1 MPAPRVSLSPQQF
14 IRERL
19 VLAPLPFRPDISLY
33 RPAPKS
39 GLIGWLAAQGRADE
53 PPYWAY
59 AWAGGAVLALHLVN
73 YPELVANRTVL
84 DFGAGGGLVAIAAA
98 KAGATVTAFEPDPI
112 GRAAIALNAEAN
124 GVSLAISDAI
134 VEAEVVLA
142 GDVFYDAEVA
152 AATLPTLTRLA
163 AQGRRILVGDPFRR
177 DLPLD
182 QLELIAEYRVPDFGS
197 DAPVRSGV
205 FAPKLPKP

>member
-1 MPAPRVSLSPQQF
+1 MPASRVNPSTQQF

-19 VLAPLPFRPDISLY
+19 VLAPLPFRPDVSLY
-33 RPAPKS
+33 RPTPKS
-39 GLIGWLAAQGRADE
+39 GLISWLTEQARADE

-59 AWAGGAVLALHLVN
+59 AWAGGAVLALHLVSH
-73 YPELVANRTVL
+73 PELVANKTVL

-124 GVSLAISDAI
+124 GVSIAISDAI

-142 GDVFYDAEVA
+142 GDVFYDAEVTT
-152 AATLPTLTRLA
+152 ATLSALSRMA
-163 AQGRRILVGDPFRR
+163 AQGKRVLVGDPFRR
-177 DLPLD
+177 NLPLD
-182 QLELIAEYRVPDFGS
+182 HLELIAEYRVPDFGS
-197 DAPVRSGV
+197 DAPIRSGV
-205 FAPKLPKP
+205 FALKPPKP